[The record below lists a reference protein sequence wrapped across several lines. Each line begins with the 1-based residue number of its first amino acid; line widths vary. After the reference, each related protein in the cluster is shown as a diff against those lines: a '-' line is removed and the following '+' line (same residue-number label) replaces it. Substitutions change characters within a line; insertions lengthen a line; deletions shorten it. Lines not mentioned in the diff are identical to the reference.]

1 MTSKLM
7 GLSVKKVIN
16 AGKRESKTRGLNS
29 DGSLA
34 RQNSETCVC
43 SEGSGNT
50 CGISARV

>member
-1 MTSKLM
+1 MTSKLR
-7 GLSVKKVIN
+7 GLSVNEVIN
-16 AGKRESKTRGLNS
+16 SGKRESKTREHDS

-43 SEGSGNT
+43 SEGSGNI

>member
-7 GLSVKKVIN
+7 GLRVNKVIN
-16 AGKRESKTRGLNS
+16 AGKRESKTRGHNS